1 MNKHDIR
8 VINISLEIQNDSPK
22 SKVTDFIYGFQENK
36 RVGVFTYS
44 TLIIS

>member
-1 MNKHDIR
+1 MNKYDIR
-8 VINISLEIQNDSPK
+8 VIKISLEIQN
-22 SKVTDFIYGFQENK
+22 TDFIYEFQENK